1 MNIIWLIVGFMINDW
16 SVKEVS
22 ILGGYFVGLELYNN
36 YGKILFY
43 VFFKFVRNL
52 SWFLK
57 INNEIKIGK
66 VFLKFILFRF

>member
-16 SVKEVS
+16 SVKEFS

-43 VFFKFVRNL
+43 VFFNYVRNL
-52 SWFLK
+52 S
-57 INNEIKIGK
+57 
-66 VFLKFILFRF
+66 